1 MEQLIDEYNE
11 EMKNK
16 HIIEKVALFHLQFE
30 AIYPFI
36 DGNGR
41 TGRLMMVTKMIKE
54 YVEEELE
61 RYISVLEIAND
72 FNGIS

>member
-1 MEQLIDEYNE
+1 
-11 EMKNK
+11 
-16 HIIEKVALFHLQFE
+16 
-30 AIYPFI
+30 
-36 DGNGR
+36 
-41 TGRLMMVTKMIKE
+41 MMVTKMIKE